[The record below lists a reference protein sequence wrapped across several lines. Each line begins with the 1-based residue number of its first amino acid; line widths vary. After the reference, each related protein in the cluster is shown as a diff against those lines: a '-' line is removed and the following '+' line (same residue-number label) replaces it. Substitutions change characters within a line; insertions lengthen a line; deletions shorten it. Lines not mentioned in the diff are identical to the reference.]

1 MGLKISD
8 MSAQE
13 MPREKLI
20 QKGPE
25 CLTDAELLA
34 VLLGSGTSRYSVP
47 ELAQIIINEQ
57 GTDGLTGLARMGF
70 GELKKLH
77 GLGEAKATKLL
88 AALELGKRSIRP
100 ANLPIRVQSPAD
112 AAGYF
117 QQRLSEMDLTVE
129 NFLVLSLDS
138 QLHPLSCKRISH
150 GTVNKTIAHPR
161 EVMREVI
168 RAAASSFLV
177 AHNHPSGDLTPSS
190 EDLLLTKRLTEA
202 GEIMMIPLSDHIIVA
217 GDKYLSL
224 WDEGIIKT

>member
-1 MGLKISD
+1 MGIKISD
-8 MSAQE
+8 MPLQE

-20 QKGPE
+20 RKGAE
-25 CLTDAELLA
+25 GLTDAELLA
-34 VLLGSGTSRYSVP
+34 ILLGSGTSRYSVP

-100 ANLPIRVQSPAD
+100 ANLPVKVQSPAD

-117 QQRLSEMDLTVE
+117 QQRFAELDLTVE

-138 QLHPLSCKRISH
+138 RLHPLSCKRISH
-150 GTVNKTIAHPR
+150 GTVNMTIAHPR
-161 EVMREVI
+161 EVMREVV

-177 AHNHPSGDLTPSS
+177 AHNHPSGDVKPSS
-190 EDLLLTKRLTEA
+190 DDLLLTKRLTEA
-202 GEIMMIPLSDHIIVA
+202 GKIMMIPLTDHIIVS
-217 GDKYLSL
+217 GEKYLSL
-224 WDEGIIKT
+224 RDEGMIKT